1 MPFCPVCL
9 CEFRE
14 GFTRCNNC
22 GVDLVDHLEQE
33 MELSEENIRAALE
46 GKELVLVTRGE
57 LEVVKETRDLLS
69 SRRIASIVVDDEEA
83 KLPPG
88 APPRVMLAVS
98 KDDVEAAARV
108 LGDKFQQM
116 VAEEGQELAGELK
129 YDSCPACGTRIPENA
144 EECPECGLFVGKA

>member
-1 MPFCPVCL
+1 MPVCPVCL

-14 GFTRCNNC
+14 GFTHCNTC
-22 GVDLVDHLEQE
+22 DVELVDHLEKE
-33 MELSEENIRAALE
+33 MELSEENIREALE

-88 APPRVMLAVS
+88 APPRVMLAVN

-116 VAEEGQELAGELK
+116 VAEEGQELAAELN
-129 YDSCPACGTRIPENA
+129 YDSCPACGTKIPDKT